1 MRIIERK
8 ILSNF
13 CRRHAD
19 AEGPLVTWREQVKK
33 AGWKNPAELKQQ
45 YGSASIIGNNRVVF
59 NIKGN
64 TYRLVAEINYTIGV
78 VNVCFLGTHAEYD
91 AVDAKAVRHG

>member
-19 AEGPLVTWREQVKK
+19 AEGLLVTWRERVKK
-33 AGWKNPAELKQQ
+33 AGWKNPAELKKQ
-45 YGSASIIGNNRVVF
+45 YGSASTIGNNGVVF
-59 NIKGN
+59 NIEGN

-91 AVDAKAVRHG
+91 AVDAKTVRHG